1 MNERESNP
9 DSLPRNGFHIRA
21 KPSHPS
27 ALILRSDPNP
37 EDLERPTAGL
47 LITQALYQRRID
59 SLGGKRRVHSD
70 G

>member
-1 MNERESNP
+1 MNERERNP

-21 KPSHPS
+21 KPTCPS
-27 ALILRSDPNP
+27 ALILRSDLHP
-37 EDLERPTAGL
+37 EELEPPTEGL

-59 SLGGKRRVHSD
+59 GLGGIRRVHSD